1 MIAPMHWMKQGIASV
16 ALAAL
21 AIGCPMRTACAG
33 DPPLDRESPQ
43 ALLSQ
48 AEHAESTGD
57 PRVVA
62 IAHLNVESARALIA
76 AHEEAVDA
84 ARRLDALRAS
94 PLPLPYPPVRMG
106 PAALTFGRQS
116 PNGPE
121 VSH

>member
-76 AHEEAVDA
+76 AHALSTTA
-84 ARRLDALRAS
+84 ATATARRVSNKKPRRPGRSRGGSGSGARIL
-94 PLPLPYPPVRMG
+94 LPRG
-106 PAALTFGRQS
+106 IS
-116 PNGPE
+116 C
-121 VSH
+121 